1 MAEVIEV
8 VGLVYKVKYLKKS
21 GDFSNKFI
29 REDDNIYDVELE
41 DIIMK
46 LPPPSGGHGSSRCQY
61 LMFDID
67 LTSFIVQYYYL
78 TYYILLFSYFLL
90 SALKYFL

>member
-1 MAEVIEV
+1 MADVIEV
-8 VGLVYKVKYLKKS
+8 VGLVYKVKCLKKS

-29 REDDNIYDVELE
+29 QDDDIYDVEFE

-46 LPPPSGGHGSSRCQY
+46 LPPPSAGHGSSRCQY

-67 LTSFIVQYYYL
+67 LTSFIVQ
-78 TYYILLFSYFLL
+78 
-90 SALKYFL
+90 

>member
-29 REDDNIYDVELE
+29 QEENNIYNVELE

-46 LPPPSGGHGSSRCQY
+46 LPPPSAGRRSQY
-61 LMFDID
+61 LMFDAD
-67 LTSFIVQYYYL
+67 LTSFIIQ
-78 TYYILLFSYFLL
+78 
-90 SALKYFL
+90 

>member
-1 MAEVIEV
+1 MLSGKKYSRHYVAEVIEV
-8 VGLVYKVKYLKKS
+8 VGLVYKLKYVKKS

-29 REDDNIYDVELE
+29 REDDNIYDVEFE

-46 LPPPSGGHGSSRCQY
+46 LPPPSAGHGSFRCLY

-67 LTSFIVQYYYL
+67 LTSFIVQ
-78 TYYILLFSYFLL
+78 
-90 SALKYFL
+90 